1 MYKIKLSKEEEEI
14 LKKHRASSP
23 LVLIRDKA
31 TCILLTHR
39 EISREDVGYVL
50 HRSERTVRR
59 WIAGFAEKRLASLFS
74 GHENNENASKLTRE
88 QKQQIKNTLSKSP
101 SEQDLP
107 KEFWDVPQLK
117 EYVNAEFGTV
127 YESDQSYYFLL
138 KFSGLSYKYP
148 DKVSPRRDEHF
159 TDKRMKEIRT
169 EIKPLLADSN
179 WEVFAAD
186 ETRLEKQS
194 EIRRAWLKKGE
205 RTVVKTER
213 SKEHQNYLGFL
224 NQKNGECGVYEID
237 RGNTE
242 ETIRVLRE
250 LIKKYP
256 NKKICIV
263 WDNARWHRSK
273 GLRELLGKG
282 NEFENIHL
290 IWLPPYS
297 PEHNPIEH
305 VWGWAK
311 DQIANRSSVSM
322 KDLKEEFLENINSRN
337 FDYKL

>member
-1 MYKIKLSKEEEEI
+1 MHKLELSAEEEELLVSHFKRSPI
-14 LKKHRASSP
+14 ELVRLKTQAIRMRSRSFSIEQIGFT
-23 LVLIRDKA
+23 LVRD
-31 TCILLTHR
+31 
-39 EISREDVGYVL
+39 
-50 HRSERTVRR
+50 ERTIKR
-59 WIAGFAEKRLASLFS
+59 WVADFAERRLASLFS
-74 GHENNENASKLTRE
+74 GHVDNENAAKLTKK
-88 QKQQIKNTLSKSP
+88 QKKQIKETLKKSP
-101 SEQDLP
+101 SSQGLP
-107 KEFWDVPQLK
+107 KEFWDIPQLK
-117 EYVNAEFGTV
+117 DYVNAEFGTV

-148 DKVSPRRDEHF
+148 DKVSPKQDEEF
-159 TDKRMKEIRT
+159 TKERMEEIR
-169 EIKPLLADSN
+169 EEVKPFLTDLR
-179 WEVFAAD
+179 WEVFVAD

-205 RTVVKTER
+205 RTVIKTER

-224 NQKNGECGVYEID
+224 NQKTNICDVFEID
-237 RGNTE
+237 RGNTD

-273 GLRELLGKG
+273 GLRELLGEW
-282 NEFENIHL
+282 NEFKDIYL

-311 DQIANRSSVSM
+311 GQIANRSGVSM
-322 KDLKEEFLENINSRN
+322 KELKKKFLENINSRKFN
-337 FDYKL
+337 YFL

>member
-1 MYKIKLSKEEEEI
+1 MHKLKLSPEELELLESHFKKSPI
-14 LKKHRASSP
+14 ELVRLKTQAIIMANDGLSQDQVAK
-23 LVLIRDKA
+23 
-31 TCILLTHR
+31 
-39 EISREDVGYVL
+39 YVFRKT
-50 HRSERTVRR
+50 RSIQRWVADFVER
-59 WIAGFAEKRLASLFS
+59 RLASLFS
-74 GHENNENASKLTRE
+74 GHVDNENASKLTRE
-88 QKQQIKNTLSKSP
+88 QKEQIRKTLNNPP
-101 SEQDLP
+101 SETDLP

-117 EYVNAEFGTV
+117 DYVNAEFGTV

-148 DKVSPRRDEHF
+148 DKVSPKRDDKF
-159 TDKRMKEIRT
+159 TNERMEVIR
-169 EIKPLLADSN
+169 EEVKPMLSDSK
-179 WEVFAAD
+179 WKVFTAD

-224 NQKNGECGVYEID
+224 SQKKGTCDVFEID

-242 ETIRVLRE
+242 ETIRVLRG
-250 LIKKYP
+250 LLKKYQ

-282 NEFENIHL
+282 HEFENIHL
-290 IWLPPYS
+290 VWLPPYS

-322 KDLKEEFLENINSRN
+322 GELKEEFQRNINSRK
-337 FDYKL
+337 FDYRL

>member
-1 MYKIKLSKEEEEI
+1 MHKLELSPEEFELLESHFKRSPI
-14 LKKHRASSP
+14 ELVRLKTQAIRMRSRDFP
-23 LVLIRDKA
+23 LDDIAFTLFRD
-31 TCILLTHR
+31 
-39 EISREDVGYVL
+39 
-50 HRSERTVRR
+50 ERTIKR
-59 WIAGFAEKRLASLFS
+59 WIADFAERRLASLFS
-74 GHENNENASKLTRE
+74 GHESNENASKLTRE
-88 QKQQIKNTLSKSP
+88 QKQQIKETLSKPP

-107 KEFWDVPQLK
+107 KDFWDIPQLK

-159 TDKRMKEIRT
+159 TDKRMEEIRA
-169 EIKPLLADSN
+169 EIKPLLTN
-179 WEVFAAD
+179 PHWEVFTAD

-224 NQKNGECGVYEID
+224 NQKTNQCDVYEID

-242 ETIRVLRE
+242 ETIKVLRRLLE
-250 LIKKYP
+250 KYP
-256 NKKICIV
+256 DKKICIV

-311 DQIANRSSVSM
+311 EQIANRSSVSM
-322 KDLKEEFLENINSRN
+322 NKLKEEFLENINSRN